1 MSERDSD
8 GFVAR
13 LLRWI
18 TPVVRTCLL
27 VGMIIGGL
35 LGLYFGLGGPKDE
48 AANIV
53 VERPE
58 SRVVPW
64 IIGGWI
70 LLGGCLGAAAGFGVQ
85 AMFAES
91 DKADK
96 SKPWW
101 KARKAARRKR

>member
-1 MSERDSD
+1 MAEQDSG
-8 GFVAR
+8 GFVTG
-13 LLRWI
+13 LLRRI
-18 TPVVRTCLL
+18 APVVRTCLL

-58 SRVVPW
+58 SRNLPW

-70 LLGGCLGAAAGFGVQ
+70 LLGGCVGAAAGIGVQ
-85 AMFAES
+85 AMFKES
-91 DKADK
+91 GQADKAQ
-96 SKPWW
+96 PWW